1 MLDKVR
7 MDFFASG
14 RFVFRESIWRNREL
28 RYHVMCN
35 HCSKVKLGWWQQL
48 QLPGGRDVFH

>member
-35 HCSKVKLGWWQQL
+35 HCSNVKLGWWQQL
-48 QLPGGRDVFH
+48 QLPGGRDVFD